1 MQEGFLFTFAVTGCT
16 VVAVILLLIVWGV
29 IYGRMNP

>member
-1 MQEGFLFTFAVTGCT
+1 MQEGFIFTFAVTGCT
-16 VVAVILLLIVWGV
+16 IMVVILLLILWGI